1 MTQAWQIQ
9 TGRLV
14 LSPVGWADLSD
25 VTALKGDPRAFAV
38 MLGGVRTPVQS
49 AEELALEMQDWARL
63 GYGIW
68 TIRDART
75 GAFIGITGLQNRA
88 DGRGVGLRFAL
99 RPEVQGHGYASEAAG
114 AALRFGHERAGLA
127 RVVAVAREDN
137 IASRQVLG
145 GIGMVEAAAFVRDGV
160 SMLVYESAYSA
171 MKR

>member
-1 MTQAWQIQ
+1 VTQAWQIQ

-14 LSPVGWADLSD
+14 LSPVSWSDLSD
-25 VTALKGDPRAFAV
+25 VAALKADPRAFAV
-38 MLGGVRTPVQS
+38 MLGGVRTPVQ
-49 AEELALEMQDWARL
+49 AADELAADMQDWARL

-75 GAFIGITGLQNRA
+75 RDFIGITGLQNRA

-99 RPEVQGHGYASEAAG
+99 RPEAQGHGYASEAAG

-145 GIGMVEAAAFVRDGV
+145 GIGMVEEGTFVRDGV
-160 SMLVYESAYSA
+160 RMLVYG
-171 MKR
+171 RFW